1 MAGVIAALAM
11 SRAKASG
18 DAQPPKH
25 QAFHPLVTTCVSF
38 LRLQNDHVSIACYI
52 SYSMHACMSCAM
64 QYMAYTTRRQ
74 LHDQASSQMQAW
86 QAWASRV
93 STPRNSGSRRSRTRI
108 LPRCC
113 LGSYHLAHTTG
124 SVSLRLLDEAH
135 DQQDDFMTRLETR
148 QSLSNH
154 AQLRGGADEEA

>member
-64 QYMAYTTRRQ
+64 QYYMAYTTRRQ

-113 LGSYHLAHTTG
+113 LGSSPSIHDRQRQSQAAG
-124 SVSLRLLDEAH
+124 SGSRLTRCLHDETRDEAIG
-135 DQQDDFMTRLETR
+135 DLYCLF
-148 QSLSNH
+148 
-154 AQLRGGADEEA
+154 